1 MVDESTSAARW
12 GIRVPDAQI
21 EAVQSALGRELPSA
35 WCEFLQRERW
45 LEEGWL
51 DSGAFVQVYEPSKA
65 IDMMEAWRPAIDLH
79 PGLFLLGGD
88 GSREMYGVNLNL
100 AGQGVL
106 SVDLASSGWD
116 DVEPLG
122 MSLEQFIASI
132 DDGTFDPL
140 ATD

>member
-12 GIRVPDAQI
+12 GARVPDAQI

-35 WCEFLQRERW
+35 WCRFMQRERR

-51 DSGAFVQVYEPSKA
+51 ESGAFVQVYEPTKA
-65 IDMMEAWRPAIDLH
+65 MDMMEAWSPAIDLH

-88 GSREMYGVNLNL
+88 GSREMYGVNLNRV
-100 AGQGVL
+100 GEGVL

-122 MSLEQFIASI
+122 MSVEQFIASI